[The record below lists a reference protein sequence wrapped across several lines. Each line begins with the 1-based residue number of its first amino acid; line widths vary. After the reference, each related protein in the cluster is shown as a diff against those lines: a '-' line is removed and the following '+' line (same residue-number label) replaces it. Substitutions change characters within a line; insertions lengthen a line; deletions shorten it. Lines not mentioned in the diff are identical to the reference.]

1 MHFETGL
8 SIEVLLA
15 LSTPAL
21 FHKSFMS
28 ILGNSLGSPL
38 FTNGAGRQDDGEA
51 KGTTATLLI
60 KW

>member
-15 LSTPAL
+15 LNTPAL

-51 KGTTATLLI
+51 NGTT
-60 KW
+60 